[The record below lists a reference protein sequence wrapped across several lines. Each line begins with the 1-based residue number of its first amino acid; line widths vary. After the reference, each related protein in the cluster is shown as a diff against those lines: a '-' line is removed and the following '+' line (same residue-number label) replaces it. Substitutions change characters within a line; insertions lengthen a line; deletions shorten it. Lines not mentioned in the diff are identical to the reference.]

1 MMRSLRF
8 WNPKR
13 VKRVVA
19 RAVTCGMLLVLPSCV
34 LSQYRLADPGPLLP
48 PTYNGEVSPGNSAL
62 LKPEAFFNDP
72 KLTHLIYQG
81 LAGNQE
87 LKMLNEDVQIA
98 RNEVLARSGAYLPF
112 VTFGAQTSVEKH
124 SDYTPLGA
132 AEKDLEYAP
141 GKHFPDPVPDF
152 LLGFKLFWELDIW
165 RALRNAR
172 DAAGQR
178 FLATTERRNY
188 FVTRLVA
195 DIADNYYRLM
205 SLDQR
210 IAVLE
215 QTIQLFED
223 SLRIAEARVKGA
235 RGNILAAQRFQ
246 AEVRK
251 YQSELRIVRQE
262 IVEAEN
268 RINFLLGRYPQP
280 VERNS
285 AGFLDLTINGLC
297 VGVPPQLLQN
307 RRDIRQAERELE
319 AAGLDVKV
327 ARAHFFP
334 RVDINAGIGYEAFNP
349 KYLFNTPAALVYNA
363 AGELVAPLAN
373 RRAIRAEYFTANAR
387 QLQSIYNY
395 QRVILNAFTE
405 VINRLAGV
413 ANYSRSIEIRRQQL
427 ASLLAAVDTA
437 DKLFKATR
445 VEYLEVLLARR
456 DLQDARTV
464 LVQTKYQQMSALVN
478 AYQALGGGTAIVPLL
493 PPDPAH
499 SDSFCAR
506 PF

>member
-1 MMRSLRF
+1 
-8 WNPKR
+8 
-13 VKRVVA
+13 
-19 RAVTCGMLLVLPSCV
+19 MLLVLPSCV
-34 LSQYRLADPGPLLP
+34 LSNYRLADPGPLLP
-48 PTYNGEVSPGNSAL
+48 PTYNGVASPENSAL
-62 LKPEAFFNDP
+62 LKPESFFNDP
-72 KLTHLIYQG
+72 TLTHLIYQG

-87 LKMLNEDVQIA
+87 LKILNEEVQVA
-98 RNEVLARSGAYLPF
+98 RNEILARSGAYLPF
-112 VTFGAQTSVEKH
+112 VTFGASTGVEKN

-152 LLGFKLFWELDIW
+152 LLGFRLFWELDIW

-178 FLATTERRNY
+178 YLAASERRNY

-195 DIADNYYRLM
+195 DIADNYYQLQ

-210 IAVLE
+210 ISVLE
-215 QTIQLFED
+215 TTIQLFED
-223 SLRIAEARVKGA
+223 SLKAVEAKYKVGRSTQLPVF
-235 RGNILAAQRFQ
+235 RFQ

-280 VERNS
+280 VQRNS
-285 AGFLDLTINGLC
+285 AGFLDLTLNALC
-297 VGVPPQLLQN
+297 VGVPAQLLQN
-307 RRDIRQAERELE
+307 RRDIQQAERELE

-334 RVDINAGIGYEAFNP
+334 RVDINAAVGYEAFNP

-363 AGELVAPLAN
+363 AGELVAPLIN
-373 RRAIRAEYFTANAR
+373 KRAIRADYFTANAK
-387 QLQSIYNY
+387 QLQTVYNY

-427 ASLLAAVDTA
+427 ASLESAVDSANKLFLAA
-437 DKLFKATR
+437 R
-445 VEYLEVLLARR
+445 VEYIEVLLARR
-456 DLQDARTV
+456 DLQEARTV
-464 LVQTKYQQMSALVN
+464 LVQTKYQQLSAFVN
-478 AYQALGGGTAIVPLL
+478 AYQALGGGAVL
-493 PPDPAH
+493 PILPQGPAP
-499 SDSFCAR
+499 SDSYCAR